1 MRSEYSGLMKDH
13 ELWELTERALLIE
26 ILKVLRRIEKEL
38 RPRIIMTPGKPAV
51 SVGSIKE

>member
-1 MRSEYSGLMKDH
+1 MKDH